1 MDLHNHEIEFLL
13 NVNLLFLLRLLLL
26 IHKIDL
32 ILLCLHRELYIYC
45 LDLEKKLSGFEDFD
59 DDIEGY
65 FGEKIEDFESWE
77 FERCFFEML
86 EMILLLL
93 FIFFFCY

>member
-1 MDLHNHEIEFLL
+1 MSASRTIY
-13 NVNLLFLLRLLLL
+13 LLFGFG
-26 IHKIDL
+26 
-32 ILLCLHRELYIYC
+32 
-45 LDLEKKLSGFEDFD
+45 KKLSGFEDFD

-65 FGEKIEDFESWE
+65 FGEKIEVFESWE

-93 FIFFFCY
+93 LLFIFFFCY

>member
-1 MDLHNHEIEFLL
+1 MSASRTIY
-13 NVNLLFLLRLLLL
+13 LLFGFG
-26 IHKIDL
+26 
-32 ILLCLHRELYIYC
+32 
-45 LDLEKKLSGFEDFD
+45 KKLSGFEDFD

-86 EMILLLL
+86 EMIADYFNVDMDYLTGRSSVERQYT
-93 FIFFFCY
+93 F